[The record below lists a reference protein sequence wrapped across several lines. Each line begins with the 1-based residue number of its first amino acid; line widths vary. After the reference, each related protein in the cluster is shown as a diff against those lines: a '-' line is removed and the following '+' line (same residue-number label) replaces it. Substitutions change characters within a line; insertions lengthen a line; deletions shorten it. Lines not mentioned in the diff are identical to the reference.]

1 MAERSHRVPLAVT
14 FAVCLS
20 CPIWDLR
27 TPSPASRWRD
37 FCSGAPFKA
46 TVQSVLLA
54 VGHSF
59 DSGISALS
67 QNPSSCPHLV
77 PHECQLGFCLCG
89 GHPVQRPGPESTD
102 SLMDK
107 AVGPPPP
114 KPASDAVLTRSQGSP
129 ASSGT
134 KLAALPSAQSPASPA
149 LPCALSRRLT
159 RSPPAH
165 LSVPSLLSEAS
176 PRSTMCGYA
185 GWHRG
190 PAPTRDTARP
200 TFGLYVIK

>member
-1 MAERSHRVPLAVT
+1 MAECSHRVPLAVT

-107 AVGPPPP
+107 AMGPPPP
-114 KPASDAVLTRSQGSP
+114 KPASDAVLTLSQGSP
-129 ASSGT
+129 AFLGT
-134 KLAALPSAQSPASPA
+134 KLAAHVRTSPVSSEPSQPRPGPHLLTSVSPACSQRPVHAAPGVVMQTGTAA
-149 LPCALSRRLT
+149 LPLPVTL
-159 RSPPAH
+159 
-165 LSVPSLLSEAS
+165 
-176 PRSTMCGYA
+176 
-185 GWHRG
+185 
-190 PAPTRDTARP
+190 PAPHLD
-200 TFGLYVIK
+200 FML